1 MKSDRSKSHGFYRRR
16 LPHFT
21 GEGLLQFVTFRLA
34 DSVPA
39 KLIERWK
46 VLVDVTDPETSVS
59 YRKKIERY
67 LDRAYGEC
75 FLRQRKVAELV
86 SDSLFFHNGKKYQLI
101 AWVIM
106 PNHVHLLLL
115 PLAEIDLEEIMHSI
129 KSYTAPE
136 INKLLGR
143 TGQVWAHESFDRYIR
158 NEAHRRNVIRYI
170 EMNPVKARLC
180 LEPEDFE
187 FSSAYYAPEV

>member
-1 MKSDRSKSHGFYRRR
+1 MKPDSSKSHGFYRRR

-46 VLVDVTDPETSVS
+46 VLVDLSDPDHAAA
-59 YRKKIERY
+59 YRKKIELY
-67 LDRAYGEC
+67 LDRAHGEC
-75 FLRQRKVAELV
+75 FQRQRKIAALV
-86 SDSLFFHNGKKYQLI
+86 RDSLFFHDGKKYQLV

-115 PLAEIDLEEIMHSI
+115 PRWETDLAEIMHSI
-129 KSYTAPE
+129 KSFTAHE

-143 TGQVWAHESFDRYIR
+143 AGQFWAHESFDRYIR
-158 NEAHRRNVIRYI
+158 NECHRRNVIRYI

-180 LEPEDFE
+180 STPADWE
-187 FSSAYYAPEV
+187 FSSAYHAPEG